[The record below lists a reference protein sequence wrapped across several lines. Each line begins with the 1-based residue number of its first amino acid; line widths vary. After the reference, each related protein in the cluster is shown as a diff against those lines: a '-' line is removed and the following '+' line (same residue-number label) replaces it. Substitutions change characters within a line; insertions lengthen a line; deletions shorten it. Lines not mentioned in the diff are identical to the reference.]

1 MLRRLVLIIGLVVVA
16 IGMVAGGFLYWL
28 LAGDG
33 VRLALERQAS
43 NWLGVPVHIG
53 VARAQLFPQ
62 PGLHLERVDVGDPVR
77 LTLGTVDLS
86 SDGQALLSR
95 RIENASVV
103 VASSRITMPLP
114 FAIPSK
120 ASRPGGPAPT
130 AGSAGGTNTTEPI
143 QLVSIRSISL
153 RDIVLNSR
161 GRELTVSAESSLSG
175 SRLVLRSFSARTGGT
190 SLDAQGEVDLRPR
203 VDARLQVKANRL
215 DVDELIALAGAFA
228 PPAGRSG
235 SEAAGPPPRIAARV
249 SAETASA
256 GGFTVRQFATE
267 LEADGPR
274 LSLSPLTFQL
284 FGGRY
289 QGALSA
295 TLRDTIS
302 ATLRSKLL
310 DIDVA
315 KLAEFG
321 NSPGTI
327 SGTLTGGGTFSGS
340 GPDVATILAA
350 ARGDGT
356 ASITNGSI
364 RHLDLVRTVILFF
377 GRPAPDAGAAS
388 DAFQRLD
395 ATFSLANRIVTAQAL
410 SLHSD
415 DADVVGSGTLAL
427 DSKALSG
434 RADLSLSEALSAQA
448 GRDLARY
455 TREGNRIVLPATIGG
470 TLSAPRISIDAAAA
484 VQRGLRNEIQRRLG
498 DLLDQF
504 KKKSEPPPTPEP

>member
-1 MLRRLVLIIGLVVVA
+1 MIRRLVLVVGILVVA
-16 IGMVAGGFLYWL
+16 IGMVVGGFLYWL
-28 LAGDG
+28 LAGGG
-33 VRLALERQAS
+33 VRLALERQSS
-43 NWLGVPVHIG
+43 NWLGAPVHIG
-53 VARAQLFPQ
+53 VARARLFPQ
-62 PGLHLERVDVGDPVR
+62 PGLHLERVDVGDPVQ

-103 VASSRITMPLP
+103 VANSRITMPLP
-114 FAIPSK
+114 FAIPGKESSSG
-120 ASRPGGPAPT
+120 AT
-130 AGSAGGTNTTEPI
+130 SAEPI

-153 RDIVLNSR
+153 RDIVLASR

-175 SRLVLRSFSARTGGT
+175 SRLLLRSFSARTGST
-190 SLDAQGEVDLRPR
+190 ALDAQGEVELAPR
-203 VDARLQVKANRL
+203 VDARLRVKANRL

-228 PPAGRSG
+228 PPPNRSG
-235 SEAAGPPPRIAARV
+235 RPAGAPPRIAARI
-249 SAETASA
+249 SSETASA
-256 GGFTVRQFATE
+256 GGLTVRQFATE

-289 QGALSA
+289 QGGLSAILRDTMSA
-295 TLRDTIS
+295 TLQ
-302 ATLRSKLL
+302 SKLL

-327 SGTLTGGGTFSGS
+327 SGMLTGGGTFTGS
-340 GPDVATILAA
+340 GTDLATILAT
-350 ARGDGT
+350 ARGNGS

-377 GRPAPDAGAAS
+377 GRPAPESGPSS
-388 DAFQRLD
+388 DKFQRLD
-395 ATFSLANRIVTAQAL
+395 ATFSLANRVVTAQAL
-410 SLHSD
+410 SLHSE
-415 DADVVGSGTLAL
+415 DADVVGSGTLTL
-427 DSKALSG
+427 ESKALSG

-470 TLSAPRISIDAAAA
+470 TLSSPRISIDAAAA

-504 KKKSEPPPTPEP
+504 RKKSEASPPPEP